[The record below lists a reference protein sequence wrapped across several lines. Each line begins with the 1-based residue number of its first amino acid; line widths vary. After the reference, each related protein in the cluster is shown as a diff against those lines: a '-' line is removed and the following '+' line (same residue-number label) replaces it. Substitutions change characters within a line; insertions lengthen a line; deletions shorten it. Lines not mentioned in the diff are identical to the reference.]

1 MKYEESTIYREVV
14 KLTNEYLGLSSKQ
27 LIDRQICNH
36 LSKNPEDITE
46 SDLGN
51 LLDWIKPM
59 ACVLIE
65 DKQRANL
72 FMRQLER
79 LTSPVPIAG

>member
-1 MKYEESTIYREVV
+1 MTYEYSTIYSKVIR
-14 KLTNEYLGLSSKQ
+14 LTNEYLGLSSKQ

-51 LLDWIKPM
+51 LLDWIRPM
-59 ACVLIE
+59 ACILIE
-65 DKQRANL
+65 DKRRASV
-72 FMRQLER
+72 FMRQLEC
-79 LTSPVPIAG
+79 LAVPMPIAG